1 METAMLTQDTRA
13 AGPIDYKFYEMRAR
27 QLRAALFASMV
38 KGAMREAVRLFKVAI
53 LFIGA
58 AAATSPRARR
68 HDRAALSP
76 SSISASLR
84 R

>member
-1 METAMLTQDTRA
+1 MLTQDTRA

-58 AAATSPRARR
+58 AATSPRARR